1 MVQCPLP
8 VSLPNSDHA
17 SGTEIPI
24 PEDHQRVAAVMQQLF
39 VHMDLDRR
47 RPIAFA
53 PDVGASIAQLMNQH
67 AALPLPNGVE
77 RSLD

>member
-1 MVQCPLP
+1 
-8 VSLPNSDHA
+8 
-17 SGTEIPI
+17 
-24 PEDHQRVAAVMQQLF
+24 MQQLF